1 MDSKP
6 LLSNRETDM
15 DRDTENTET
24 DKMLINWVGVD
35 GRNRSRVVPAEWVRE
50 YVRAIRKMTNNPD
63 GVSYQ
68 EVF

>member
-15 DRDTENTET
+15 DRDIENTET
-24 DKMLINWVGVD
+24 DKVLINWVGVD
-35 GRNRSRVVPAEWVRE
+35 GRNRSRVVPSEWVRE
-50 YVRAIRKMTNNPD
+50 YVRAIRKMSNNPD
-63 GVSYQ
+63 SVSYQ

>member
-24 DKMLINWVGVD
+24 DKVLINWVGVD
-35 GRNRSRVVPAEWVRE
+35 GRNRSRVVPSEWVRE
-50 YVRAIRKMTNNPD
+50 YVRAIRKMSNNPD
-63 GVSYQ
+63 SVSYQ